1 MCAPFIVSGTRGP
14 WGLWK
19 GSACS
24 KKGPKQRNLAL
35 ITSTVPKWFSRGQK
49 LVEHLPNISQNTLNS
64 LIPGY
69 ANFLHL
75 WKQGFVS
82 TNRPNISLQI
92 APWQLVT
99 FHSKYPQFEKKPA
112 QEGSTRSH
120 LSCIDRQ
127 TWSFKVNILSSWWDK
142 SVQFTPIL
150 PLLVLAQPQ
159 SSSSSALKI
168 NHRICVIL

>member
-1 MCAPFIVSGTRGP
+1 MVEWCDVCTFYCVCDLWAVGALTGP
-14 WGLWK
+14 CRLQ
-19 GSACS
+19 
-24 KKGPKQRNLAL
+24 KKGPKQCIL

-142 SVQFTPIL
+142 NVQFTPYSSTPSPSTTTIL
-150 PLLVLAQPQ
+150 IIICAENQP
-159 SSSSSALKI
+159 
-168 NHRICVIL
+168 